1 MGQFLFIWALRFLLC
16 GRILAQESLVIDIG
30 LPLLDKVPLGSAF
43 WIFGLVF
50 ICTLAVFCFI
60 WREFFPEKA
69 VDDKQPTAPRSQF
82 RELRRFRRHPAF
94 QWILFY
100 VLVHLWQQIS
110 VWSEG
115 FIVVMDDE
123 GAGLVTKPLSQPAKK
138 HDEEPRQ
145 TYESKQT
152 KCKTKQTSKRSFRRA
167 IKRAQTHGFTWY
179 QNRMYTASHFGVQ
192 MVTSNIRMTTPNVQ
206 PPKNQS
212 RARLTCFSWNC
223 SGLPVAHWDWLNLWA
238 ERQPVDIIFLQ
249 ETHWATTQEWS
260 QDRYHIIHSGL
271 SFKQAGVM
279 IMISKNV
286 CSADAISWQQVDA
299 GRILHVRI
307 HGKHRSFDLVNVYQH
322 PYHHANTE
330 VRNHFWM
337 NLTGLLNMLPQRN
350 LLFLAGDLN
359 TSADFRSGG
368 VGSASYMWEGQ
379 RHTGST
385 HADSHQWQQ
394 IIRRHDLI
402 ALNTWQSTLG
412 PTYRFLHQHSRI
424 DFLCC
429 RRLHADQTSKQI
441 VQLDDFPLLPLD
453 GAFHVPQIIS
463 IRKTWHPTGGSN
475 HHGWTRQQRM
485 ALHGHFLCQDEQYV
499 QFITAVNQKIVQT
512 PYSDEPL
519 QDLHHALNQFEGKA
533 FQQAKV
539 KPKHHSNVR
548 PFHRFQE
555 HTKKLRDIKT
565 SNLMGYFQAWYHIQQ
580 RCKARREMGYVSK
593 QTRKLRLAQVY
604 DRANQAEQAQDHF
617 TLFQAVRELAPKMPS
632 KRIML
637 RDQHGQLLGPQ
648 ASADFL
654 QAWFQAQY
662 MDDHIDIDK
671 TPYQWPFSAEDFAR
685 GLASLPAQKALAPA
699 FAPAPIW
706 KGGASN
712 IAEFLQSYWQTCC
725 SNAQYPSFWG
735 SGTLAFLIKPNKSGA
750 HPQHLRPIALLE
762 PTDKVTMGLLAD
774 AILHELRPQLNR
786 LPQYAYTEMR
796 SCEDA
801 IHRVTT
807 HCRAVRDALM
817 VFQRPIHSKAAGQVQ
832 PDLLGGLLVSLDLTR
847 AFDTVNRQK
856 LYDGL
861 ISMNVPHQYVQLLQG
876 IYQQS
881 TFNFIHKGESRS
893 FQTQK
898 GIRQGCRAAPF
909 LWIVYCAHMI
919 NLMAPTVGWDW
930 ICRHLT
936 LFADDMCAHQ
946 LIDSVESLEQYI
958 QKLSALFDALE
969 EAQLTLNLDKTFAVL
984 RLKGRFMTKLLRR
997 FVSRTKNGAFL
1008 CVPRKSGAI
1017 TKIRLVKVVRYLGV
1031 SLSYHNFEKDTMTLR
1046 LRTSTQAMHQ
1056 LHRWLFS
1063 NKTMRAHQKHRL
1075 WLQCIFSCAKYGLIA
1090 TGFTPST
1097 LQQFFR
1103 FCILAIRRLFKE
1115 PHYVTRETHLQFL
1128 QRHHLQHPLLHLRDS
1143 CRATALRFER
1153 RLAQLNADDILRTD
1167 PALDFAS
1174 LVQVIDDTLDILSHT
1189 DTAEVRSFDSV
1200 VVCPT
1205 CMHQFA
1211 TLASLRRHQ
1220 TLAHGRRSGL
1230 IRPYHA
1236 DPQPSVPTCP
1246 RCHQTFSTWNTFQ
1259 YHRQYVCLD
1268 DLQEVDQIEHRLRI
1282 QELLQYANAH
1292 HVMDLCQQYQLLAH
1306 FQHHCILCSKFI
1318 NTHAGLLTHWSGQHA
1333 DAYSRHHTALT
1344 YFTNCTDQDNPCQFC
1359 GESFVKQHHCI
1370 VLRQIAMY
1378 LTEHDLVQQHCNA
1391 TPTEKLQCNHCLKAF
1406 ATKHGLAQHLRRL
1419 HQAEQAGPSTD
1430 WQAVEFQCLIDE
1442 AVANSRCD
1450 EILEHEELLAF
1461 LTRRCLACRLSFKRK
1476 PELMR
1481 HLRQNHTHY
1490 WFQLLDLANQL
1501 QQQHCSLFVCY
1512 CRPPQHRVKHVCV
1525 VFLQFALLRL
1535 MRTYDT
1541 VEEDALTLP
1550 PTQLLTTREQVEQLL
1565 WHGQVRLLYRFP
1577 DLKRILSRHCQV
1589 CHQDCR
1595 DDEALTLH
1603 LMAAHRE
1610 LLDESQP
1617 LVQLLRWHLFQSLGC
1632 SCNPVRGLGTPE
1644 HQCPTLTQ
1652 LAVIGRQA
1660 FMPMMLPWT
1669 FRTTELISF
1678 LGDLLPLPAL
1688 RRVCW
1693 SLMTRDFSSLWTDPD
1708 LLYLLKHQCIACGE
1722 VHTLSSIEAHLNY
1735 EHQFTRARAHAV
1747 LVQLCAIFVQAHSDS
1762 HFCDHCGE
1770 MLPSELDDFELV
1782 ALPERHLKYCPL
1794 MLHFAV
1800 LLMHPVF
1807 HKPAYVPLQWPTPQ
1821 EMALAHQHQEL
1832 QREMFNAGSSIYG
1845 FAYETLVRCGLRLIQ
1860 DEMIHEALAFQ
1871 CLLCQK
1877 KFFMPSTLQKHL
1889 QSHNYKQLQAMWCYL
1904 QLGAQ
1909 LLPCDFCAQDT
1920 HPLPPQCTAVLNVA
1934 IYLANGRR
1942 PRQCETA
1949 LAGSVDG
1956 QTNDRLGIGLR
1967 QQGEQRSLQ
1976 QKTQKA
1982 NHTVTTFFRSQ
1993 TEGSNRAPAQPGAS
2007 MPETRRHLECTAGGA
2022 SIHPSHHTGGWI
2034 GPAYP
2039 PPEDDGMEAEPTTA
2053 AHHVETQ
2060 PGLGTGGDSCSSPDD
2075 LAAGAQYGRDV
2086 QRMPGAQSDRC
2097 RPQHALSVLVPE
2109 SAEALAKQR
2118 AQPPTGRS
2126 ATHHEQLGQ
2135 NHEGRWE
2142 RDTSIP
2148 CPHQTE
2154 LRGESQDRALL
2165 VDHTLPG
2172 ERRSLESTPDTLL
2185 SFRLASCP
2193 HFLASSESSAQQSG
2207 EADPATAVVDEHDG
2221 VAKKILRVLINS
2233 TGTLC
2238 YANSLVLALAWA
2250 TLMTGSLVSEC
2261 WRCGFEFLR
2270 TYTQWSFVPVD
2281 LWRCPPFRWL
2291 IFGEWQES
2299 ALLSQQDITDF
2310 CCYFLGRTQPSFVS
2324 CQWSTRVQHV
2334 SGEHLPELACEKG
2347 YKFAPITLAFEDHM
2361 ATHCSLVQLIS
2372 FWHDPE
2378 GLCRAIDE
2386 VGSCIV
2392 LAVDR
2397 HNPELHRKCRQRI
2410 DIGDGVI
2417 HVPTF
2422 SNNTGDITF
2431 LEYHVCAVCYH
2442 LGEQATMGHY
2452 RTIVQ
2457 YQGHWM
2463 NYEDS
2468 QLPERLLH
2476 IPEYAL
2482 QNCTLIWAVRSSPAA
2497 ARTMREQP
2505 GMGIGPRADHSS
2517 TAGTASNTMISEEN
2531 VAPPTVPHTTA
2542 ASANTAELNMSVG
2555 SATNETN
2562 EATPSETISEARA
2575 SDLTSDAD
2583 YTQDQKR
2590 ARYDEPMATTAARSI
2605 EILSCETEATGTS
2618 DQPAPAP

>member
-1 MGQFLFIWALRFLLC
+1 MNL
-16 GRILAQESLVIDIG
+16 EHSIG
-30 LPLLDKVPLGSAF
+30 LPLLDKVPLGRTTWYF
-43 WIFGLVF
+43 PFTQQLVIFALIGIGLISLITVDF
-50 ICTLAVFCFI
+50 
-60 WREFFPEKA
+60 KA
-69 VDDKQPTAPRSQF
+69 TTAPRSQF
-82 RELRRFRRHPAF
+82 REPRNKNRFSAF
-94 QWILFY
+94 LGFFLILKAICWIDFLA
-100 VLVHLWQQIS
+100 
-110 VWSEG
+110 WSEG
-115 FIVVMDDE
+115 FTVVMDGD
-123 GAGLVTKPLSQPAKK
+123 GADHVNMAFSFSAKT

-152 KCKTKQTSKRSFRRA
+152 RNRNKHTHKRSFRRA
-167 IKRAQTHGFTWY
+167 INRAKLHGFTWY
-179 QNRMYTASHFGVQ
+179 KNRLFTASHFGVT
-192 MVTSNIRMTTPNVQ
+192 MNVSNPKSLTPNVD
-206 PPKNQS
+206 PPKSQKRS
-212 RARLTCFSWNC
+212 RLTCFSWNC
-223 SGLPVAHWDWLNLWA
+223 SGLSVAHWDWINLWA
-238 ERQPVDIIFLQ
+238 ENQPLDIIFLQ
-249 ETHWATTQEWS
+249 ETHWATTHDWT
-260 QDRYHIIHSGL
+260 QDRYHVIHSGL

-279 IMISKNV
+279 IMISKKV
-286 CSADAISWQQVDA
+286 CSADDISWQQIDE

-307 HGKHRSFDLVNVYQH
+307 HGTNRCHDLVNVYQH
-322 PYHHANTE
+322 PYHHASVEARDHIWTKLND
-330 VRNHFWM
+330 
-337 NLTGLLNMLPQRN
+337 LLSTLPQRN
-350 LLFLAGDLN
+350 LLFLAGDFN
-359 TSADFRSGG
+359 TSADFRNGG
-368 VGSASYMWEGQ
+368 IGMASYLWKGQ
-379 RHTGST
+379 RHTGSV
-385 HADSHQWQQ
+385 HADSHNWQQ
-394 IIRRHDLI
+394 ILRRHDLT

-412 PTYRFLHQHSRI
+412 PSYRFQHQHSRI

-429 RRLHADQTSKQI
+429 RRLHVDQTSKNI
-441 VQLDDFPLLPLD
+441 IQLDDFPLLPFD
-453 GAFHVPQIIS
+453 GAFHVPHITS
-463 IRKTWHPTGGSN
+463 IRKTWHPTGGDSQ
-475 HHGWTRQQRM
+475 HGWTRQQRM
-485 ALHGHFLCQDEQYV
+485 ALHGHFLCQDDLYAN
-499 QFITAVNQKIVQT
+499 FISAVNQKILQIPV
-512 PYSDEPL
+512 SDEPL
-519 QDLHHALNQFEGKA
+519 QDLHTALNQFEGKT
-533 FQQAKV
+533 FQQARPT
-539 KPKHHSNVR
+539 PKHKTDVR
-548 PFHRFQE
+548 PFQRFQD
-555 HTKKLRDIKT
+555 HTMKLRSIRTRD
-565 SNLMGYFQAWYHIQQ
+565 LLGLFQAWFHTHQ
-580 RCKARREMGYVSK
+580 RSKARKEMGSVAK
-593 QTRKLRLAQVY
+593 QTRKNRLAQVY
-604 DRANQAEQAQDHF
+604 EKAKNAERAHDHY
-617 TLFQAVRELAPKMPS
+617 TLFQAVRELAPKMPRR
-632 KRIML
+632 RIML
-637 RDQHGQLLGPQ
+637 RDSSGHLLGPQ

-654 QAWFQAQY
+654 KEWYQAQY
-662 MDDHIDIDK
+662 EDTHIPADT
-671 TPYQWPFSAEDFAR
+671 TPYSWPFTADVFAR

-699 FAPAPIW
+699 YAPAPLW
-706 KGGASN
+706 KGGANN
-712 IAEFLQSYWQTCC
+712 IAEHLHSYWHKCC
-725 SNAQYPSFWG
+725 YQAQYPSFWG
-735 SGTLAFLIKPNKSGA
+735 SGTLAFLIKPNKTGA

-774 AILHELRPQLNR
+774 AILHELRPQLVR
-786 LPQYAYTEMR
+786 LPQYAYTAMR
-796 SCEDA
+796 SCDDA
-801 IHRVTT
+801 INRVTT
-807 HCRAVRDALM
+807 HCRAVRQAM
-817 VFQRPIHSKAAGQVQ
+817 SIFQYPIHGKATGQVQ

-847 AFDTVNRQK
+847 AFDTVNRK
-856 LYDGL
+856 RLFDGL
-861 ISMNVPHQYVQLLQG
+861 ISMQVPHSYVQLLQG
-876 IYQQS
+876 IYHQS
-881 TFNFIHKGESRS
+881 SFNFVHRGERRS
-893 FQTQK
+893 FPTQK

-909 LWIVYCAHMI
+909 LWVVYCAHM
-919 NLMAPTVGWDW
+919 LMSLAPTVGWDW
-930 ICRHLT
+930 IRRHLT
-936 LFADDMCAHQ
+936 LFADDMCTHQ
-946 LIDSVESLEQYI
+946 MIDSIESFEQYI
-958 QKLSALFDALE
+958 SNLGALFDALT

-984 RLKGRFMTKLLRR
+984 RLKGPLSAKLMRR
-997 FVSRTKNGAFL
+997 FVIRTKTGAFL
-1008 CVPRKSGAI
+1008 QVPRKTGEC

-1031 SLSYHNFEKDTMTLR
+1031 TVSYHNFEQETMNHR
-1046 LRTSTQAMHQ
+1046 LKTSQNAMHL

-1063 NKTMRAHQKHRL
+1063 NKSMRAHQKHRL

-1090 TGFTPST
+1090 TGFNENT
-1097 LQQFFR
+1097 LKQLFR

-1115 PHYVTRETHLQFL
+1115 PHYITHEPHHFFL
-1128 QRHHLQHPLLHLRDS
+1128 SRHCLPHPLLLLRDA
-1143 CRATALRFER
+1143 CRATALRFQR
-1153 RLAQLNADDILRTD
+1153 RLTLLHEDDILHQD
-1167 PALDFAS
+1167 QPPDFD
-1174 LVQVIDDTLDILSHT
+1174 LLQQVIEGTIAKLHQSSLN
-1189 DTAEVRSFDSV
+1189 EVRNLDDIV
-1200 VVCPT
+1200 ICPI
-1205 CMHQFA
+1205 CMQQFT
-1211 TLASLRRHQ
+1211 TLATMRRHQ
-1220 TLAHGRRSGL
+1220 TIIHGQRPGL
-1230 IRPYHA
+1230 IRPSHV
-1236 DPQPSVPTCP
+1236 DPQPTVPTCP
-1246 RCHQTFSTWNTFQ
+1246 RCHKTFGTWGTFR
-1259 YHRQYVCLD
+1259 YHQQYVCLD
-1268 DLQEVDQIEHRLRI
+1268 DLQEVDQLEHRLRI

-1292 HVMDLCQQYQLLAH
+1292 QVMDLCQQYQLLAH
-1306 FQHHCILCSKFI
+1306 FQHHCVLCSKFI

-1333 DAYSRHHTALT
+1333 DAYSRHHTALL
-1344 YFTNCTDQDNPCQFC
+1344 YFTNCIDQDNPCQFC

-1391 TPTEKLQCNHCLKAF
+1391 TPMEKLQCIHCLKAF

-1419 HQAEQAGPSTD
+1419 HRAEQAGPSTD

-1461 LTRRCLACRLSFKRK
+1461 LTRRCLACSLSFKRK

-1481 HLRQNHTHY
+1481 HLRQNHTHH

-1501 QQQHCSLFVCY
+1501 QQQHCSLFACF

-1535 MRTYDT
+1535 MRNYDT
-1541 VEEDALTLP
+1541 AEEDALTLP

-1660 FMPMMLPWT
+1660 FMPLMLPWT

-1708 LLYLLKHQCIACGE
+1708 LLYLLKHQCVACGE

-1735 EHQFTRARAHAV
+1735 EHQFTRARAQAV
-1747 LVQLCAIFVQAHSDS
+1747 LAQLSAIFVQAHSDS

-1770 MLPSELDDFELV
+1770 MLPSELDDHELV

-1860 DEMIHEALAFQ
+1860 DDMIHEALAFQ

-1889 QSHNYKQLQAMWCYL
+1889 QSHSYKQLQAMWCYL

-1909 LLPCDFCAQDT
+1909 LLPCDFCAQDS

-1949 LAGSVDG
+1949 LAGFVDG

-1967 QQGEQRSLQ
+1967 QQGEQRGLQ
-1976 QKTQKA
+1976 QETQKA
-1982 NHTVTTFFRSQ
+1982 NHTIATFFRSPA
-1993 TEGSNRAPAQPGAS
+1993 EGSNRAPTQLGTS
-2007 MPETRRHLECTAGGA
+2007 MPETRRHPECAAGGTP
-2022 SIHPSHHTGGWI
+2022 IHPSHHTGGWI

-2039 PPEDDGMEAEPTTA
+2039 PPKDDGMETELPAA

-2060 PGLGTGGDSCSSPDD
+2060 PGLGIGGNSCSSPDNF
-2075 LAAGAQYGRDV
+2075 ATGAQHRRNV
-2086 QRMPGAQSDRC
+2086 QGMPGAQSDRC
-2097 RPQHALSVLVPE
+2097 GPQHAFPVLVPE
-2109 SAEALAKQR
+2109 STETSAEQGAQHASGGSLA
-2118 AQPPTGRS
+2118 
-2126 ATHHEQLGQ
+2126 HHEQSGQ

-2142 RDTSIP
+2142 RDSSIS
-2148 CPHQTE
+2148 CPHQND
-2154 LRGESQDRALL
+2154 LRGESQDSALL
-2165 VDHTLPG
+2165 VDHTLQG
-2172 ERRSLESTPDTLL
+2172 KRRSLESTPDTLL
-2185 SFRLASCP
+2185 SFSLASCP
-2193 HFLASSESSAQQSG
+2193 SFIACPESSTQQPG
-2207 EADPATAVVDEHDG
+2207 QANTATAVVDEHDG
-2221 VAKKILRVLINS
+2221 VAKKILRVFTNS

-2250 TLMTGSLVSEC
+2250 TLVTGSLLSDC

-2334 SGEHLPELACEKG
+2334 SGEDLPELACEKG
-2347 YKFAPITLAFEDHM
+2347 YKFAPITLAFEDLL
-2361 ATHCSLVQLIS
+2361 ASHCSLVQLIS
-2372 FWHDPE
+2372 FWHDSE

-2392 LAVDR
+2392 LAIDR

-2422 SNNTGDITF
+2422 CNSTGDIIF
-2431 LEYHVCAVCYH
+2431 QEYHVCAICYH
-2442 LGEQATMGHY
+2442 LGEQANMGHY
-2452 RTIVQ
+2452 RTILQ
-2457 YQGHWM
+2457 YRGIWM

-2468 QLPERLLH
+2468 QLPEQLPS

-2482 QNCTLIWAVRSSPAA
+2482 QNCTLIWVVRPSHAA
-2497 ARTMREQP
+2497 IRTMRDQP
-2505 GMGIGPRADHSS
+2505 GMGIGPRTDPSA
-2517 TAGTASNTMISEEN
+2517 TAETASSSMPADASMLTSTGPNIATD
-2531 VAPPTVPHTTA
+2531 PTITA
-2542 ASANTAELNMSVG
+2542 MLVQSVG
-2555 SATNETN
+2555 SATNDI
-2562 EATPSETISEARA
+2562 TPDAPCDTPQDICA
-2575 SDLTSDAD
+2575 SDLTTTAGT
-2583 YTQDQKR
+2583 TQDTKR
-2590 ARYDEPMATTAARSI
+2590 ARYEEPTDSEQVRSI
-2605 EILSCETEATGTS
+2605 EHLSRSCGATGS
-2618 DQPAPAP
+2618 SEVSAPAP